1 MRFPHISTAMMILIL
16 WATIYGKVHAAPSSI
31 TYTFDHHLFTVSVA
45 QHPEWRTQTERWFFR
60 GSPAMPPARFLS
72 CGKDTVIDPGW
83 TKENTFEW
91 NAEAIMATIGNVV
104 ASKLDRPAGNVTI
117 RRSASGTI
125 LFTGR
130 GLSGREVD
138 QKLAAKL
145 TRTALEHGVS
155 LVVLPIRTIDAVV
168 NVEDPELRAA
178 GIREVVA
185 IGESVFAASPVNRR
199 HNIAVGMKRFNGHLI
214 PQGTV
219 FSFNETLGKVHER
232 AGYRKELV
240 IQGETT
246 LPDFGG
252 GLCQVSTTAFRG
264 PWEYGLPIVRRKNHS
279 YAVSYYSPQGTDAT
293 VYPPNV
299 DMKFFNDTPGALLI
313 QTFTDDRDRAFFLY
327 YGTRDARQTE
337 VFGPYITDRTE
348 ASHEEKI
355 VYTTEIPPEE
365 KRKAGERHDGMKALW
380 YRRIVPVSTGSTLER
395 VSSTYEAR
403 PLTWQ
408 IGVAADDT
416 RLPTSR
422 AKSDAPNW
430 LPSKQ

>member
-1 MRFPHISTAMMILIL
+1 MRALAMITPAILFGLVFPLGHAI
-16 WATIYGKVHAAPSSI
+16 AAPSLI
-31 TYTFDHHLFTVSVA
+31 TYTFDHHLFTVSVT

-60 GSPAMPPARFLS
+60 GNPAVPPARFLS
-72 CGKDTVIDPGW
+72 CGKDTVTDPGW
-83 TKENTFEW
+83 TKQNELSWDE
-91 NAEAIMATIGNVV
+91 EAIMATIGSEV

-125 LFTGR
+125 LFTGQ
-130 GLSGREVD
+130 GLSGRTVD

-145 TRTALEHGVS
+145 TKTALEHGVS
-155 LVVLPIRTIDAVV
+155 LVILPIRTIDAVV
-168 NVEDPELRAA
+168 NVEDPELSLA

-185 IGESVFAASPVNRR
+185 IGESVFAASPMNRR
-199 HNIAVGMKRFNGHLI
+199 HNIVVGMKRFNGHLI

-219 FSFNETLGKVHER
+219 FSFNETLGPVHER

-293 VYPPNV
+293 IYPPNV
-299 DMKFFNDTPGALLI
+299 DMRFVNNTPGALLI
-313 QTFTDDRDRAFFLY
+313 QTFTDDHDRAFFLY
-327 YGTRDARQTE
+327 YGTRDARRTE

-348 ASHEEKI
+348 APHEEKT
-355 VYTTEIPPEE
+355 VYTTEIPSGE

-380 YRRIVPVSTGSTLER
+380 YRSIALTGTGSTLER

-408 IGVAADDT
+408 IGVAAGDT
-416 RLPTSR
+416 RLVTSE
-422 AKSDAPNW
+422 AQSDVPSW